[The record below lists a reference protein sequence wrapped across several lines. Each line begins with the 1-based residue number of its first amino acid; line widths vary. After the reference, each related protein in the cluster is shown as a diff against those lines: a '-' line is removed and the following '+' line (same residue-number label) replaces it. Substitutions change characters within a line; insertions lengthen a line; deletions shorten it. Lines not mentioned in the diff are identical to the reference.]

1 MGHCLA
7 QSAAT
12 TRYFLGLTSEQSLY
26 NLAVRAVELEVIPA
40 LRHLGIG
47 LIPYSPL
54 HAGLLTGVLAAEAQG
69 RLSPN
74 QLPRVDAHRD
84 QLQAY
89 EDLCREVGAKPA
101 DVALAWLLHSP
112 VVSSTIVGAMTIEEL
127 HADLGALSVR
137 LDEDTL
143 QRLDRIW
150 PGPGEAPQAY
160 SW

>member
-1 MGHCLA
+1 M
-7 QSAAT
+7 
-12 TRYFLGLTSEQSLY
+12 
-26 NLAVRAVELEVIPA
+26 RAVELEVIPA

-54 HAGLLTGVLAAEAQG
+54 HAGLLTGVLQTETQG
-69 RLSPN
+69 RLSAD
-74 QLPRVDAHRD
+74 QLPRVDAHRA

-89 EDLCREVGAKPA
+89 EELCREVGSKPA
-101 DVALAWLLHSP
+101 DVALAWLLSNP
-112 VVSSTIVGAMTIEEL
+112 VVSSTIVGAMTIDEL
-127 HADLGALSVR
+127 HADLGALSVQ

-143 QRLDRIW
+143 RQLDRIW